1 MVGEL
6 MSAAFYIILGAF
18 VVWMILRS
26 EGRREARLRMP
37 DARDEAIERLNARVR
52 SLEEI
57 VTDRDWRLRRD
68 IDRL

>member
-1 MVGEL
+1 
-6 MSAAFYIILGAF
+6 MSAAFYIIMGAF

-68 IDRL
+68 IDKL

>member
-1 MVGEL
+1 MA
-6 MSAAFYIILGAF
+6 AAFYILMGGFI
-18 VVWMILRS
+18 VWLVLRA

-37 DARDEAIERLNARVR
+37 DARDEAINRLNARVR

-68 IDRL
+68 IDKL

>member
-1 MVGEL
+1 

-26 EGRREARLRMP
+26 EGRREARLRIP
-37 DARDEAIERLNARVR
+37 DARDEAIDRLNARVR

-68 IDRL
+68 IDKL

>member
-1 MVGEL
+1 
-6 MSAAFYIILGAF
+6 MSAAFYIVLGAF

-26 EGRREARLRMP
+26 EGRREARLRTP

-68 IDRL
+68 IDGL

>member
-1 MVGEL
+1 
-6 MSAAFYIILGAF
+6 MSAAFYIILGAL

>member
-1 MVGEL
+1 

>member
-1 MVGEL
+1 MA
-6 MSAAFYIILGAF
+6 AAFYILMGGFI
-18 VVWMILRS
+18 VWLVLRA

-37 DARDEAIERLNARVR
+37 DARDEAINRLSARVR

-68 IDRL
+68 IDKL